1 MGKIFSLATRVLLWL
16 GVEADG
22 SAEAFRVLKTLNREV
37 GIDVNPYQTR
47 PSSQFTSVDWTD
59 TTCYLPFM
67 AGELILVQVLYDEP
81 GSVRRSSSQK
91 RVLSI
96 AD

>member
-1 MGKIFSLATRVLLWL
+1 VL
-16 GVEADG
+16 E
-22 SAEAFRVLKTLNREV
+22 TLNREV
-37 GIDVNPYQTR
+37 GIDFNPYQTR

-67 AGELILVQVLYDEP
+67 AGELILVQALYNEL
-81 GSVRRSSSQK
+81 GSVWRLYSQK
-91 RVLSI
+91 RLLSI